1 MYFDLKATIYMTP
14 KGSREESVAETRKYE
29 NRGCNSEDWRG
40 KLRRRLRRRDLHL
53 LHVFIIITMIKG
65 E

>member
-14 KGSREESVAETRKYE
+14 KGSREESVAETPKYE
-29 NRGCNSEDWRG
+29 NGGCNSEDWRG
-40 KLRRRLRRRDLHL
+40 KLRRRLRRDL